1 MSRNAYRFALSVIL
15 VIFAWPG
22 GWPLESI
29 ARADLT
35 ITFGD
40 LVPSGATTIAG
51 PLYVGGYAIQ
61 TLTDSDL
68 LLGSPFDVSSAT
80 TGGGTIQTAGNN
92 PYYAG
97 EVGLQWAQTDL
108 LQITRVDGQPFTWTT
123 IGLDEAVN
131 PAPISITGYAMVYG
145 ITNNVQVS
153 ETQISLIPFS
163 YGFEEYANQQ
173 PSVGSTA
180 VWIPQG
186 GLPFQISDITLTTDF
201 ATAPSPSAVP
211 EPSSAKIVLFTAA
224 LCATA
229 GMMRRK
235 WPGDRVGRGGAGG
248 AAQPQ

>member
-1 MSRNAYRFALSVIL
+1 M
-15 VIFAWPG
+15 
-22 GWPLESI
+22 
-29 ARADLT
+29 
-35 ITFGD
+35 
-40 LVPSGATTIAG
+40 
-51 PLYVGGYAIQ
+51 
-61 TLTDSDL
+61 
-68 LLGSPFDVSSAT
+68 
-80 TGGGTIQTAGNN
+80 
-92 PYYAG
+92 
-97 EVGLQWAQTDL
+97 AQTDL

-201 ATAPSPSAVP
+201 ATDRHHLRQCRNPR
-211 EPSSAKIVLFTAA
+211 
-224 LCATA
+224 
-229 GMMRRK
+229 RRK
-235 WPGDRVGRGGAGG
+235 SSCSQRHF
-248 AAQPQ
+248 AQQPA